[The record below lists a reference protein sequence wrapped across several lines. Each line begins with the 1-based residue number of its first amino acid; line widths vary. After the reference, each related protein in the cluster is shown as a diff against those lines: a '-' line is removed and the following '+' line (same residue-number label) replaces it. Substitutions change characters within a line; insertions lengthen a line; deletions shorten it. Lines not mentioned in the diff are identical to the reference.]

1 MHGDKQDDNQSDPSA
16 GGQLGRAVDSCS
28 LGAVFGA
35 AGGRRNIGKR
45 FAPAAEGASR
55 FRMAQAV
62 MRFGGAGL
70 VLGILLVAPQ
80 TVLAGELSREP
91 TRDDL
96 VAALEH
102 GAGPSKGPANAPIIM
117 VGFSDFQCSYC
128 RKFWHE
134 TFPQIEA
141 DYIRPGK
148 MRFVYR
154 HLAILGGPSLLAAQA
169 ATCADDQ
176 GSFWQYH
183 EALFG
188 SMAPFLLTASR
199 LKQIAARLGLDRK
212 SFDVCLDSRRY
223 AERIETETLLAH
235 ALGATG
241 TPAFLINGQLLIG
254 AYPFQAFQKQLDVLL
269 AGPQRQPQR
278 PTR

>member
-1 MHGDKQDDNQSDPSA
+1 
-16 GGQLGRAVDSCS
+16 
-28 LGAVFGA
+28 
-35 AGGRRNIGKR
+35 
-45 FAPAAEGASR
+45 
-55 FRMAQAV
+55 MAHAV
-62 MRFGGAGL
+62 MRFWRASL

-80 TVLAGELSREP
+80 IVPAGEASREA
-91 TRDDL
+91 TRDEL
-96 VAALEH
+96 VVALEH
-102 GAGPSKGPANAPIIM
+102 GAGPSKGPANAPIVM

-134 TFPQIEA
+134 TFPKIEA
-141 DYIRPGK
+141 EYIRPGK
-148 MRFVYR
+148 VRFVYR

-169 ATCADDQ
+169 ATCANDQ
-176 GSFWQYH
+176 GKFWQYH

-188 SMAPFLLTASR
+188 DMAPFLLTASR
-199 LKQIAARLGLDRK
+199 LKQIATTLGLDRQ

-223 AERIETETLLAH
+223 AERIEAETLLAH

-269 AGPQRQPQR
+269 TRPQRQSQR
-278 PTR
+278 PAK